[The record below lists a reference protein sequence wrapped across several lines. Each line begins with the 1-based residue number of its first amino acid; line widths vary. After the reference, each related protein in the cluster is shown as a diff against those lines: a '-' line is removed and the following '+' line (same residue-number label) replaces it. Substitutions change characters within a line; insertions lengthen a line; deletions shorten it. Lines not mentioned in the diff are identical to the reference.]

1 MANKQFTP
9 EIIIAIRE
17 KYPDQPLFKADFENV
32 RTVIKNKK
40 ITTYFVPTQFKTLD
54 NKWAPMNLAFVNQII
69 ASNANPPK
77 TSEEK
82 DIKHVQIMFRELT
95 EEDLAVTD
103 YEVSKRA
110 ALLKHNKN
118 LTTAYAI
125 LAYEYISMVHREII
139 PEGKKKNG
147 KIKFIQGNKKI
158 HSFMQTHRELQD
170 GESSLESDENTDAA
184 DQENKDDDK
193 EDEHSNKIALPTPLY
208 RLKLKAVKETKKIGY
223 ETEKGHVYTVFDMQ
237 KTNKEHKAG
246 NNVKVPAKIKSNGQM
261 IDLDVFN
268 AKRFITYMSLT
279 AGILSMD
286 SVCLS
291 SMGISMM
298 NAFREL
304 GVWKHRTLK
313 QETFNTD
320 VLNALTEF
328 GIENEEEDIDLGE
341 DSDKSNTK
349 YKFDKKATL
358 SANVDKALDDDEELN
373 NLDEPEDQ
381 TEETQQEE
389 PVEQESTEEP
399 TEVPKKKTTR
409 GRGKK
414 A

>member
-125 LAYEYISMVHREII
+125 LAHEYVSMVHREII

-147 KIKFIQGNKKI
+147 KIKFIQGTKKI

-170 GESSLESDENTDAA
+170 GESSLESNENTDAA

-193 EDEHSNKIALPTPLY
+193 EDEHSNKVALPTPLY

-313 QETFNTD
+313 QETFNAD

-389 PVEQESTEEP
+389 PVEQEPTEEHA
-399 TEVPKKKTTR
+399 EVPKKKTTR